1 MNKQVLALMLL
12 TPFVVLTGWSLYYLS
27 FTRQATEVVLPI
39 RGYDPRN
46 LLSGHYIQFQIDW
59 SAADCHQ
66 ADWNGNCPKSEFKGV
81 DRYYV
86 SETEANRL
94 ERKIN
99 SGVPSSVVFAYYQGR
114 RPIAK
119 DLIIGNESISQASG
133 NGTR

>member
-1 MNKQVLALMLL
+1 MNKQILALMLL
-12 TPFVVLTGWSLYYLS
+12 TPFVVLVVWSLYYLS

-59 SAADCHQ
+59 SSADCQQ
-66 ADWNGNCPKSEFKGV
+66 ADWNGVCPKSEFKGV

-94 ERKIN
+94 ERRIN
-99 SGVPSSVVFAYYQGR
+99 SGVPSNIVFAYHKGR
-114 RPIAK
+114 RPVAK
-119 DLIIGNESISQASG
+119 DLIVGDESVSRSAKNQD
-133 NGTR
+133 

>member
-1 MNKQVLALMLL
+1 MNKQLSAVLLLCPFLVLA
-12 TPFVVLTGWSLYYLS
+12 GWSMYYLS
-27 FTRQATEVVLPI
+27 FTKKAPEVVLPI

-59 SAADCHQ
+59 ASADCHQ
-66 ADWNGNCPKSEFKGV
+66 ADWNGVCPRTDFKGV

-86 SETEANRL
+86 PEDEALPL

-99 SGVPSSVVFAYYQGR
+99 AGYPAKIVFSYEKGH

-119 DLIIGNESISQASG
+119 RLIVE
-133 NGTR
+133 